1 MLNVIYDDN
10 SWKFIFPILIN
21 FAMSITVYFLTI
33 RLIPKIKDMFVK
45 ANLYGI
51 DMNKKS
57 GEKVP
62 EALGVVTGCLFLITL
77 FLFIPVP
84 FTNYIFND
92 INFPYNEFM
101 EFLAALLSI
110 CCMLLLG
117 FADDVLDLRWRHKLL
132 LPTIASLPLLMVY
145 YINFNSTLIIVPKPL
160 RPWFGFSVDLWV
172 FYYLYMGMLAVFCT
186 NAINILAGIN
196 GLEVGQSLVISISIL
211 LFNIIELSGDLWKA
225 HQFSLYFMLPY
236 IATSL
241 GLLKFNC
248 ICEKYSWTACRKERN
263 QLENHARML
272 PSTQPLLPYFRIKR
286 GCNST
291 QGARVSKYPA
301 QVFVGDTFCYL
312 SGMTFAVVGIIGH
325 FSKTTLLF
333 FIPQIINFLY
343 SVPQLFHLIPCP
355 RHRLPKYNK
364 KTDKLDISTT
374 IFNKKDIGSVGKFIA
389 WIFRKLNI
397 IKWQEDDQGIV
408 TCNNLTLINFVLIN
422 TGPINEPTLTLILL
436 LIQVVS
442 SSLAFLIRYPLAS
455 IFYEV

>member
-1 MLNVIYDDN
+1 MFNIKYNEDT
-10 SWKFIFPILIN
+10 WKFIFPILIN
-21 FAMSITVYFLTI
+21 FFMSIIMYFLTI
-33 RLIPKIKDMFVK
+33 RLIPKIKNMFIK

-77 FLFIPVP
+77 FLFIPIP
-84 FTNYIFND
+84 FTKYILND
-92 INFPYNEFM
+92 INFPHNEFM
-101 EFLAALLSI
+101 EFLAGLLSI

-160 RPWFGFSVDLWV
+160 RPWFGFSVDLWI

-196 GLEVGQSLVISISIL
+196 GLEVGQSLIISISIL
-211 LFNIIELSGDLWKA
+211 LFNLIELSGDLWKA

-241 GLLKFNC
+241 GLLKFN
-248 ICEKYSWTACRKERN
+248 W
-263 QLENHARML
+263 
-272 PSTQPLLPYFRIKR
+272 
-286 GCNST
+286 
-291 QGARVSKYPA
+291 YPA

-343 SVPQLFHLIPCP
+343 SVPQLFHFIPCP

-364 KTDKLDISTT
+364 KTDKLEISTAV
-374 IFNKKDIGSVGKFIA
+374 FNKKDIGIIGKFIA

-397 IKWQEDDQGIV
+397 IKWQEDDKGII
-408 TCNNLTLINFVLIN
+408 TCNNLTLINYVLIR
-422 TGPINEPTLTLILL
+422 TGPMKEPTLTLILL
-436 LIQVVS
+436 LIQIIS

>member
-1 MLNVIYDDN
+1 MIDNDDT
-10 SWKFIFPILIN
+10 WKFMFPLLIN
-21 FAMSITVYFLTI
+21 FAMSVCAYFLTI
-33 RLIPKIKDMFVK
+33 RLIPRIKSMFIK

-51 DMNKKS
+51 DMNKNS
-57 GEKVP
+57 SEKVP
-62 EALGVVTGCLFLITL
+62 EALGVVSGCLFLITL
-77 FLFIPVP
+77 FLFIPIP

-92 INFPYNEFM
+92 INFPHNEFM

-160 RPWFGFSVDLWV
+160 RLWFGFSVNLGI
-172 FYYLYMGMLAVFCT
+172 FYYVYMGMLAVFCT

-211 LFNIIELSGDLWKA
+211 LFNAIELTGDLWKA

-236 IATSL
+236 ISTSL
-241 GLLKFNC
+241 GLLKFN
-248 ICEKYSWTACRKERN
+248 W
-263 QLENHARML
+263 
-272 PSTQPLLPYFRIKR
+272 
-286 GCNST
+286 
-291 QGARVSKYPA
+291 YPA

-343 SVPQLFHLIPCP
+343 SVPQLFHFIPCP

-364 KTDKLDISTT
+364 EIDKLEISCTV
-374 IFNKKDIGSVGKFIA
+374 FNKKDIGVIGKLIT
-389 WIFRKLNI
+389 WIFRKLSLV
-397 IKWQEDDQGIV
+397 KWEEDKTGIV
-408 TCNNLTLINFVLIN
+408 TCNNFTLINFILIK
-422 TGPINEPTLTLILL
+422 TGPMKESTLTIILL
-436 LIQVVS
+436 LIQVLCS
-442 SSLAFLIRYPLAS
+442 LLAFVIRYPLAS
-455 IFYEV
+455 YFYDV